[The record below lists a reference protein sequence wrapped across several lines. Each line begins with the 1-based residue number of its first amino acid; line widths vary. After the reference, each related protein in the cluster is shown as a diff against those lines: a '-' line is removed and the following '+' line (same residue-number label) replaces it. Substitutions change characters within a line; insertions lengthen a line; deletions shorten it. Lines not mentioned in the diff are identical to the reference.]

1 MLDRNLSSRFAEMD
15 RCAPLLLAEFAHLS
29 DAHSE
34 FQRSPTL
41 KSISVSDAF
50 PDGSI
55 EATFNGV
62 RIKFL
67 PLLIFDA
74 ERRPRARV
82 VCLHCHAC
90 YGAQAEAFLGEFS
103 FNPDG
108 DTDFAPDHEGR
119 FPRISDSAP
128 WIVLHF
134 LELAMV
140 ANRTL

>member
-15 RCAPLLLAEFAHLS
+15 RCAPLLLAEFGRLTGAHM
-29 DAHSE
+29 E
-34 FQRSPTL
+34 FQRSPKL
-41 KSISVSDAF
+41 KSISVSDTF

-55 EATFNGV
+55 EAMFNGV
-62 RIKFL
+62 RIKFQ

-82 VCLHCHAC
+82 ICIHRHCC
-90 YGAQAEAFLGEFS
+90 YGDPMETFLGEFS
-103 FNPDG
+103 LNPDG

-128 WIVLHF
+128 WIILHF
-134 LELAMV
+134 LEMAMV
-140 ANRTL
+140 ANRSL